1 MENLQD
7 IITNKV
13 TTQAINQLK
22 FEQIQQRVVNKIKNA
37 DLKPL
42 DKLFNVCLDQIAIP
56 LMANPNQDA
65 YETFSLFKKEYF
77 NYQGAGH
84 ISDGSRSLI
93 DYGGDL
99 QGEYYQLQKKAKTP
113 DSVGFE
119 RTVWDNLA
127 PRIVDY
133 FNQQHLGAEIVAAW
147 FSNNGGY
154 RMQNISDQELA
165 RLEEQYKLGIG
176 GYGFFIVKGM
186 LKPDQIHQIK
196 EQSLSKAK
204 QAIKQIN

>member
-1 MENLQD
+1 MESLQD
-7 IITNKV
+7 IISDKV

-22 FEQIQQRVVNKIKNA
+22 FEQIQQRVVNKIKNV

-42 DKLFNVCLDQIAIP
+42 DKLFSVCLDQIAIL

-65 YETFSLFKKEYF
+65 YETFSLFKEGSL

-84 ISDGSRSLI
+84 ISNGSRSLI

-99 QGEYYQLQKKAKTP
+99 KGEYYQLQKKTKTP
-113 DSVGFE
+113 DSIGFE

-147 FSNNGGY
+147 FSDNGGY
-154 RMQNISDQELA
+154 RMQNVSDQELA
-165 RLEEQYKLGIG
+165 RLEGQYELGTG
-176 GYGFFIVKGM
+176 GYGLFIVKGM
-186 LKPDQIHQIK
+186 LKPDQIQQIK
-196 EQSLSKAK
+196 QQSLVKAR
-204 QAIKQIN
+204 QAIK